1 MNPLYFMGWRRAAT
15 ATATATAGTTPKP
28 GVRRVR
34 GVKKQGAR

>member
-1 MNPLYFMGWRRAAT
+1 MNPLYFMGWRRA